1 MIYGVCGFIGS
12 GKNTVG
18 DILEENGYQKLSFAA
33 TLKDATAAIFGWPRH
48 LLEGDTAESREFREK
63 NDEFWS
69 ERLHGR
75 EITPRKIL
83 QQMGTE
89 VMRNNFDQNV
99 WLYSLERRIDPNKNY
114 VITDARFQNEIKF
127 IKELGGKII
136 VVERGE
142 KPIWWN
148 DALIANSEPNND
160 DSRARQRLYGAGV
173 HPSEYSWIGVH
184 EDIHINNNGTLDDL
198 RNVVTSFL
206 TMQNY

>member
-33 TLKDATAAIFGWPRH
+33 TLKDSTAAIFGWPRH

-69 ERLHGR
+69 KRLHGR

-89 VMRNNFDQNV
+89 IMRNNFDRDI
-99 WLYSLERRIDPNKNY
+99 WLFSLERQIDPSKNY
-114 VITDARFQNEIKF
+114 VITDARFPNEIGF
-127 IKELGGKII
+127 IRSLGGKII

-142 KPIWWN
+142 RPHWWN
-148 DALIANSEPNND
+148 TALTANGFAGYGIE
-160 DSRARQRLYGAGV
+160 RAEQALSIDNI
-173 HPSEYSWIGVH
+173 HPSEYSWVGVTP
-184 EDIHINNNGTLDDL
+184 DIHIDNNGTLDDL

-206 TMQNY
+206 TMAT

>member
-69 ERLHGR
+69 KRLERD
-75 EITPRKIL
+75 ITPRRVL
-83 QQMGTE
+83 QEMGTE
-89 VMRNNFDQNV
+89 VMRDSFNSDI
-99 WLYSLERRIDPNKNY
+99 WLFSLERQIDPNKNY
-114 VITDARFQNEIKF
+114 VITDARFQNEISF
-127 IKELGGKII
+127 IRSLGGRII
-136 VVERGE
+136 VVERGTRPE
-142 KPIWWN
+142 WWEL
-148 DALIANSEPNND
+148 AEAANSDTFLHAPEAHD
-160 DSRARQRLYGAGV
+160 ELIKLGI
-173 HPSEYSWIGVH
+173 HPSEFSWVGVTP
-184 EDIHINNNGTLDDL
+184 DIHIDNNGTLDDL

-206 TMQNY
+206 TMTT